1 MYSNKKIP
9 NSTIARLYLYLREL
23 NSLAQMKIDRIS
35 STDFGKRTNLSD
47 AQIRKD
53 LNYFGNFGVT
63 GVGYNVAELISAL
76 EKILGKDKTF
86 NVGVVGA
93 GSLGSALIRY
103 RGFKER
109 NLNLVAAFDVR
120 EEIIGN
126 SINGVFIY
134 HIDRL
139 AEIVKREAITIAA
152 VAVTE
157 DIAQNVVD
165 KLVASGIKCLLN
177 FAPTLIVV
185 PDDVKIS
192 NVDMS
197 VELEVLS
204 YFLVQNGQ

>member
-1 MYSNKKIP
+1 MSSIKKIP

-23 NSLAQMKIDRIS
+23 NSLAQMKIDRVS

-63 GVGYNVAELISAL
+63 GVGYNVSELIAAL

-86 NVGVVGA
+86 NVGVIGA

-103 RGFKER
+103 RGFKKR

-120 EEIIGN
+120 EEIVGS

-134 HIDRL
+134 HIDQL
-139 AEIVKREAITIAA
+139 EEIVKREMITIAA
-152 VAVTE
+152 VAVNE
-157 DIAQNVVD
+157 DKAQSVVD

-177 FAPTLIVV
+177 FAPVLIVV

-204 YFLVQNGQ
+204 YFLAQNGQ

>member
-93 GSLGSALIRY
+93 GFLGSALIRY